1 MLCLSRVSR
10 KRYSPESVP
19 CRDGRVGYGGRMT
32 NQGEWEGG
40 VGRSWAAEWE
50 RTDRSF
56 AAMTPHLLRAITAL
70 PGRDIVDIGC
80 GAGEL
85 SLALAEGRPG
95 ARVLGIDI
103 SADLVATATIR
114 SQGRANCVFA
124 LADAATWQPD
134 RGAPDL
140 YVSRHGVMFFDDPL
154 GAFAHLAHVAARSA
168 SLCFSCFRAP
178 RENPWASAL
187 GELIGGGG
195 IAPGDPHAPGPFAFA
210 DRDYVADLLGSAGWK
225 GIRFEPCDYRYLAGS
240 GRDPVGD
247 ALGFFMRIG
256 PAARALRELP
266 EAERAP
272 VIARIERFLAEQ
284 SAHGEVAFPAA
295 AWIVTATKA

>member
-1 MLCLSRVSR
+1 
-10 KRYSPESVP
+10 
-19 CRDGRVGYGGRMT
+19 MT
-32 NQGEWEGG
+32 QINEWEGP
-40 VGRSWAAEWE
+40 VGRSWASEWE

-56 AAMTPHLLRAITAL
+56 AAMTPHLLRSIAAL

-80 GAGEL
+80 GAGEV
-85 SLALAEGRPG
+85 SLAVADARRE

-114 SQGRANCVFA
+114 NQGRANCAFA
-124 LADAATWQPD
+124 LADASDWEPD

-140 YVSRHGVMFFDDPL
+140 YVSRHGVMFFADSVA
-154 GAFAHLAHVAARSA
+154 AFAHLADVAADGA
-168 SLCFSCFRAP
+168 QLCFSCFRSL
-178 RENPWASAL
+178 RENEWANAL

-210 DRDYVADLLGSAGWK
+210 DREYVADLLGSAGW
-225 GIRFEPCDYRYLAGS
+225 RDVDFQQVDYRYLAGS

-247 ALGFFMRIG
+247 ALAFFMRIG

-272 VIARIERFLAEQ
+272 VVARIERFLLER

-295 AWIVTATKA
+295 VWIVTAKKA

>member
-1 MLCLSRVSR
+1 
-10 KRYSPESVP
+10 
-19 CRDGRVGYGGRMT
+19 MT
-32 NQGEWEGG
+32 QINEWEGP
-40 VGRSWAAEWE
+40 VGRSWASEWE

-56 AAMTPHLLRAITAL
+56 AALTPHLLRSIAAL
-70 PGRDIVDIGC
+70 PGCDIVDIGC
-80 GAGEL
+80 GAGEVSL
-85 SLALAEGRPG
+85 SVADARRE

-114 SQGRANCVFA
+114 SQGRTNCAFA
-124 LADAATWQPD
+124 LADATSWEPD

-140 YVSRHGVMFFDDPL
+140 YVSRHGVMFFADPAA
-154 GAFAHLAHVAARSA
+154 AFAHLANVAADGAR
-168 SLCFSCFRAP
+168 LCFSCFRSP
-178 RENPWASAL
+178 RDNEWASAM

-210 DRDYVADLLGSAGWK
+210 DRDYVTELLARAGW
-225 GIRFEPCDYRYLAGS
+225 RAVDLQPVDYRYLAGS

-247 ALGFFMRIG
+247 ALCFFMRIG

-272 VIARIERFLAEQ
+272 VIARIERFLSER

>member
-1 MLCLSRVSR
+1 
-10 KRYSPESVP
+10 
-19 CRDGRVGYGGRMT
+19 MT
-32 NQGEWEGG
+32 NAGEWEGG

-56 AAMTPHLLRAITAL
+56 AAMTPHLLRAIVAL

-85 SLALAEGRPG
+85 SLALADARPG

-114 SQGRANCVFA
+114 AQGRANCAFA
-124 LADAATWQPD
+124 LADAASWQPD

-140 YVSRHGVMFFDDPL
+140 YVSRHGVMFFDDPA
-154 GAFAHLAHVAARSA
+154 GAFAHLAQVAADSA
-168 SLCFSCFRAP
+168 RLCFSCFRSP
-178 RENPWASAL
+178 RENIWASAM

-195 IAPGDPHAPGPFAFA
+195 LAPGDPHAPGPFAFA
-210 DRDYVADLLGSAGWK
+210 DRDYVTGLLEPAGW
-225 GIRFEPCDYRYLAGS
+225 GRVVFEAVDYRYLAGS

-266 EAERAP
+266 EDERAP

-284 SAHGEVAFPAA
+284 SAHGEVAFAAA

>member
-1 MLCLSRVSR
+1 MS
-10 KRYSPESVP
+10 
-19 CRDGRVGYGGRMT
+19 
-32 NQGEWEGG
+32 EWEGP
-40 VGRSWAAEWE
+40 VGRSWASEWE

-56 AAMTPHLLRAITAL
+56 AAMTPHLLRSIGAL
-70 PGRDIVDIGC
+70 PGTAIVDIGC
-80 GAGEL
+80 GAGEV
-85 SLALAEGRPG
+85 SLAVADARPL

-114 SQGRANCVFA
+114 SQGRVNCVFA
-124 LADAATWQPD
+124 LADATTWEPD

-140 YVSRHGVMFFDDPL
+140 YVSRHGVMFFANPV
-154 GAFAHLAHVAARSA
+154 GAFTHLARVAADSA
-168 SLCFSCFRAP
+168 SLCFSCFRSP
-178 RENPWASAL
+178 RENVWASAL

-195 IAPGDPHAPGPFAFA
+195 LAPGDPHAPGPFAFA
-210 DRDYVADLLGSAGWK
+210 DRDYAAGLLVAAGWRDV
-225 GIRFEPCDYRYLAGS
+225 RFDPVDYRYLAGS
-240 GRDPVGD
+240 GPDPVGD

-266 EAERAP
+266 EAERRP

>member
-1 MLCLSRVSR
+1 
-10 KRYSPESVP
+10 
-19 CRDGRVGYGGRMT
+19 MT
-32 NQGEWEGG
+32 QANEWKGP
-40 VGRSWAAEWE
+40 VGRSWASEWE

-56 AAMTPHLLRAITAL
+56 AAMTPHLLRSIAAL
-70 PGRDIVDIGC
+70 PGRAIVDIGC
-80 GAGEL
+80 GAGEV
-85 SLALAEGRPG
+85 SPAVADARPL

-114 SQGRANCVFA
+114 SQGRVNCVFA
-124 LADAATWQPD
+124 LADATTWEPD

-140 YVSRHGVMFFDDPL
+140 YVSRHGVMFFADPV
-154 GAFAHLAHVAARSA
+154 GAFTHLAEVAADGA
-168 SLCFSCFRAP
+168 SLCFSCFRSP
-178 RENPWASAL
+178 RENVWASAM

-195 IAPGDPHAPGPFAFA
+195 LAPGDPHAPGPFAFA
-210 DRDYVADLLGSAGWK
+210 DRDYVSGLLQAAGWRDV
-225 GIRFEPCDYRYLAGS
+225 GFDPADYRYLAGS
-240 GRDPVGD
+240 GTDPAAD

-266 EAERAP
+266 EAERRP
-272 VIARIERFLAEQ
+272 VIARIERFLVEQ

>member
-1 MLCLSRVSR
+1 
-10 KRYSPESVP
+10 
-19 CRDGRVGYGGRMT
+19 MT
-32 NQGEWEGG
+32 NTNEWEGP
-40 VGRSWAAEWE
+40 VGRSWASEWE

-56 AAMTPHLLRAITAL
+56 AAMTPHLLRSIAAL

-80 GAGEL
+80 GAGEV
-85 SLALAEGRPG
+85 SLAVADARRE

-114 SQGRANCVFA
+114 SQGRANCAFA
-124 LADAATWQPD
+124 LADATCWEPD

-140 YVSRHGVMFFDDPL
+140 YVSRHGVMFFADPV
-154 GAFAHLAHVAARSA
+154 GAFAHLANVAADGAR
-168 SLCFSCFRAP
+168 LCFSCFRPP
-178 RENPWASAL
+178 RENEWASAM

-210 DRDYVADLLGSAGWK
+210 DHEYVAGLLDAAGWRDV
-225 GIRFEPCDYRYLAGS
+225 GFLPVDYRYLAGS
-240 GRDPVGD
+240 GRDPVAD

-256 PAARALRELP
+256 PAARALRVMP
-266 EAERAP
+266 EGERRP
-272 VIARIERFLAEQ
+272 VIARIERFLAER

>member
-1 MLCLSRVSR
+1 
-10 KRYSPESVP
+10 
-19 CRDGRVGYGGRMT
+19 MT
-32 NQGEWEGG
+32 NLGEWEGG
-40 VGRSWAAEWE
+40 VGRSWAAEWQ

-56 AAMTPHLLRAITAL
+56 AAMTPHLLRTIAAL
-70 PGRDIVDIGC
+70 PGKDIVDIGC
-80 GAGEL
+80 GAGEV
-85 SLALAEGRPG
+85 SLAVADARPA

-114 SQGRANCVFA
+114 SQGRANCAFA

-140 YVSRHGVMFFDDPL
+140 YISRHGVMFFDDPP
-154 GAFAHLAHVAARSA
+154 GAFAHLARVAANDAR
-168 SLCFSCFRAP
+168 LCFSCFRSP

-195 IAPGDPHAPGPFAFA
+195 LAPGNPHAPGPFAFA

-225 GIRFEPCDYRYLAGS
+225 DIRFDPVDYRYLAGS
-240 GRDPVGD
+240 GSDPVDD

-266 EAERAP
+266 ERERAP
-272 VIARIERFLAEQ
+272 VIARIERFLAER

>member
-1 MLCLSRVSR
+1 
-10 KRYSPESVP
+10 
-19 CRDGRVGYGGRMT
+19 MT
-32 NQGEWEGG
+32 QINEWEGP
-40 VGRSWAAEWE
+40 VGRAWASEWE

-56 AAMTPHLLRAITAL
+56 AAMTPHLLRSIAAL
-70 PGRDIVDIGC
+70 PGRAIVDIGC
-80 GAGEL
+80 GAGEV
-85 SLALAEGRPG
+85 SLAVADARPA

-124 LADAATWQPD
+124 LADATDWQPD
-134 RGAPDL
+134 RGRPDL
-140 YVSRHGVMFFDDPL
+140 YFSRHGVMFFADPVA
-154 GAFAHLAHVAARSA
+154 AFAHLAKVAADGAR
-168 SLCFSCFRAP
+168 LCFSCFRSA
-178 RENPWASAL
+178 RDNEWASVM

-195 IAPGDPHAPGPFAFA
+195 LAPGDPRAPGPFAFA
-210 DRDYVADLLGSAGWK
+210 DREYVAGLLVCAGW
-225 GIRFEPCDYRYLAGS
+225 GEVAFQPVDYRYLAGS
-240 GRDPVGD
+240 GSDPVGD
-247 ALGFFMRIG
+247 ALGFFKRIG

-272 VIARIERFLAEQ
+272 VIARIERFLSER

>member
-1 MLCLSRVSR
+1 
-10 KRYSPESVP
+10 
-19 CRDGRVGYGGRMT
+19 MT
-32 NQGEWEGG
+32 QINEWEGP
-40 VGRSWAAEWE
+40 VGRSWASEWE

-56 AAMTPHLLRAITAL
+56 AALTPHLLRSIAAL
-70 PGRDIVDIGC
+70 AGGSIVDIGC
-80 GAGEL
+80 GAGEV
-85 SLALAEGRPG
+85 SLALADARPG

-114 SQGRANCVFA
+114 SQGRTNCVFA
-124 LADAATWQPD
+124 LADASAWEPD

-140 YVSRHGVMFFDDPL
+140 YVSRHGVMFFADPPQ
-154 GAFAHLAHVAARSA
+154 AFAHLAQVAADAA
-168 SLCFSCFRAP
+168 SLCFSCFRSP

-187 GELIGGGG
+187 GDLIGGGG
-195 IAPGDPHAPGPFAFA
+195 LSPGDPHAPGPFAFA
-210 DRDYVADLLGSAGWK
+210 DQAYVAALLEGAGWRDA
-225 GIRFEPCDYRYLAGS
+225 RFAPVDYRYLAGS
-240 GRDPVGD
+240 GSDPVAD
-247 ALGFFMRIG
+247 AMSFFMRIG

-266 EAERAP
+266 EAQRQP

>member
-1 MLCLSRVSR
+1 
-10 KRYSPESVP
+10 
-19 CRDGRVGYGGRMT
+19 MT
-32 NQGEWEGG
+32 NAGEWEGG
-40 VGRSWAAEWE
+40 VGRSWASEWE

-56 AAMTPHLLRAITAL
+56 AAMTSHLLRSIAAL

-80 GAGEL
+80 GAGEV
-85 SLALAEGRPG
+85 SLAVADARLQ

-114 SQGRANCVFA
+114 SQGRANCAFA
-124 LADAATWQPD
+124 LADATSWEPD

-140 YVSRHGVMFFDDPL
+140 YVSRHGVMFFADPVQ
-154 GAFAHLAHVAARSA
+154 AFAHLGEVAADRA
-168 SLCFSCFRAP
+168 RLCFSCFRSP
-178 RENPWASAL
+178 RENLWASAL

-195 IAPGDPHAPGPFAFA
+195 LAPGDPHAPGPFAFA
-210 DRDYVADLLGSAGWK
+210 DREYVAGLLQAAGWQDV
-225 GIRFEPCDYRYLAGS
+225 GFDPVDYRYLAGS
-240 GRDPVGD
+240 GADPVGD

>member
-1 MLCLSRVSR
+1 MLCLLGASR
-10 KRYSPESVP
+10 KRYSRGADS
-19 CRDGRVGYGGRMT
+19 CREGPVAYGGAMT
-32 NQGEWEGG
+32 NTGEWEGG
-40 VGRSWAAEWE
+40 VGRSWASEWE

-56 AAMTPHLLRAITAL
+56 AAMTPHLLRAIAAL
-70 PGRDIVDIGC
+70 PGDAIVDIGC
-80 GAGEL
+80 GAGEV
-85 SLALAEGRPG
+85 SLAVADARPR

-124 LADAATWQPD
+124 LADAATWVPD

-140 YVSRHGVMFFDDPL
+140 YVSRHGVMFFDDPA
-154 GAFAHLAHVAARSA
+154 GAFAHLARVAVRDA
-168 SLCFSCFRAP
+168 SLCFSCFRSP
-178 RENPWASAL
+178 RENPWASAMA
-187 GELIGGGG
+187 ELIGGGG
-195 IAPGDPHAPGPFAFA
+195 LAENDPRAPGPFAFA
-210 DRDYVADLLGSAGWK
+210 DRDYVSELLAAAGWND
-225 GIRFEPCDYRYLAGS
+225 IRFETCDYRYMAGS
-240 GRDPVGD
+240 GGDPVGD

-272 VIARIERFLAEQ
+272 VVARIERFLAEQ
-284 SAHGEVAFPAA
+284 STRGEVAFPAA

>member
-1 MLCLSRVSR
+1 
-10 KRYSPESVP
+10 
-19 CRDGRVGYGGRMT
+19 MT
-32 NQGEWEGG
+32 QINEWEGP
-40 VGRSWAAEWE
+40 VGRSWASEWE

-56 AAMTPHLLRAITAL
+56 AALTPHLLRSIAAL
-70 PGRDIVDIGC
+70 PGCDIVDIGC
-80 GAGEL
+80 GAGEVSL
-85 SLALAEGRPG
+85 SVADARRE

-114 SQGRANCVFA
+114 SQGRTNCAFA
-124 LADAATWQPD
+124 LADATSWEPD

-140 YVSRHGVMFFDDPL
+140 YVSRHGVMFFADPVA
-154 GAFAHLAHVAARSA
+154 AFAHLANVAADGAR
-168 SLCFSCFRAP
+168 LCFSCFRSP
-178 RENPWASAL
+178 RDNEWASAM

-210 DRDYVADLLGSAGWK
+210 DRDYVAELLARAGW
-225 GIRFEPCDYRYLAGS
+225 RDVDFQPVDYRYLAGS

-272 VIARIERFLAEQ
+272 VIARIERFLSER

-295 AWIVTATKA
+295 AWIVTSTKA

>member
-1 MLCLSRVSR
+1 M
-10 KRYSPESVP
+10 
-19 CRDGRVGYGGRMT
+19 
-32 NQGEWEGG
+32 GEWEGD

-56 AAMTPHLLRAITAL
+56 AAMTPHLLRAIAAL
-70 PGRDIVDIGC
+70 PGKDIVDIGC
-80 GAGEL
+80 GAGEV
-85 SLALAEGRPG
+85 SLAVADARPQ

-140 YVSRHGVMFFDDPL
+140 YVSRHGVMFFDDPA
-154 GAFAHLAHVAARSA
+154 GAFAHLARVAARGA
-168 SLCFSCFRAP
+168 ALCFSCFRSP
-178 RENPWASAL
+178 RDNPWASAL

-195 IAPGDPHAPGPFAFA
+195 LAPGNLHAAGPFAFA
-210 DRDYVADLLGSAGWK
+210 DRDYVAGLLGSAGW
-225 GIRFEPCDYRYLAGS
+225 RDVVFAPVDYRYLAGS

-284 SAHGEVAFPAA
+284 CAHGEVAFPAA